1 MEFPFSVNEILPNQI
16 TKIRSSLLPEGFVG
30 DRRGS
35 QNCVDKVSE
44 ILDEMGKASAKA
56 QGLQRAV
63 TSGEKMRNVDYT
75 VYIFVDPEGNNGKGT
90 VIGLLKVGR
99 KKLFVFDASGAHK
112 EVEPLCILDFYIHES
127 KQRMGMGKILYEYM
141 LQEESVLPIHLAID
155 RPSEKFMNFLLKHYG
170 LRNILPQN
178 NNFVVYDGFFENNP
192 DVIHMSGK
200 GHLQDNK
207 SVAGMNATR
216 VIEAAGSANSSPHFG
231 RYAAHKPE
239 STVGKIIQNVF
250 PCGEL
255 KRVASD
261 GIDPAN
267 LHCGEMACLSGSA
280 PDLQMA
286 PPHNEQHHSQ
296 LW

>member
-1 MEFPFSVNEILPNQI
+1 MEFPFNVNEILPNQI
-16 TKIRSSLLPEGFVG
+16 TKITSSLLPEGFVG

-35 QNCVDKVSE
+35 QKCVDRISD

-63 TSGEKMRNVDYT
+63 TSGEKMKNVDYT
-75 VYIFVDPEGNNGKGT
+75 VYIFVDPEGNNGKGS

-99 KKLFVFDASGAHK
+99 KKLFVFDASGTHK
-112 EVEPLCILDFYIHES
+112 EVQPLCILDFYIHES

-141 LQEESVLPIHLAID
+141 LQEESVLPVHLAID
-155 RPSEKFMNFLLKHYG
+155 RPSEKFMNFLLKYYG
-170 LRNILPQN
+170 LKNILPQN
-178 NNFVVYDGFFENNP
+178 NNFVVYDGFFENNL
-192 DVIHMSGK
+192 DLIQGHK
-200 GHLQDNK
+200 GQPDNK

-239 STVGKIIQNVF
+239 STIGKIIQNVF
-250 PCGEL
+250 PSGEL

-261 GIDPAN
+261 GIEPAN

-280 PDLQMA
+280 PDLQSS